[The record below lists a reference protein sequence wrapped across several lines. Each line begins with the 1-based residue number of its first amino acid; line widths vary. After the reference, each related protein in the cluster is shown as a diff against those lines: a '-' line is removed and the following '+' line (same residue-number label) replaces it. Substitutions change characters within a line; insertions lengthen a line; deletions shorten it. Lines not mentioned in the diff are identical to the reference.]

1 MRSRIAAAVA
11 VGLLA
16 PGWACARRTAHPVD
30 DSPGMPQPVASA
42 ETVPVPV
49 DHLAPGELVE
59 GTEQAF
65 GVKLPRG
72 MRVKAAFIDV
82 VYAQGPVL
90 LHPAVAYF
98 RARLRDGGLH
108 EGDEAATFEH
118 VHVPGK
124 PGIELNV
131 RVEPAPGGLRVVMR
145 DTTPAPLPALPDDA
159 ARRRAVGLTPD
170 GRLLNP
176 THLD

>member
-1 MRSRIAAAVA
+1 M
-11 VGLLA
+11 
-16 PGWACARRTAHPVD
+16 
-30 DSPGMPQPVASA
+30 
-42 ETVPVPV
+42 PV

-72 MRVKAAFIDV
+72 MHIEAAFVDV
-82 VYAQGPVL
+82 VYAQGPAL
-90 LHPAVAYF
+90 LHPAVEYF

-108 EGDEAATFEH
+108 EGERAAMFEH

-124 PGIELNV
+124 PGVELSL
-131 RVEPAPGGLRVVMR
+131 RVEPATGGLRVVLR
-145 DTTPAPLPALPDDA
+145 DTTPAVLPVLPDDG
-159 ARRRAVGLTPD
+159 ARRRAVGLTPE
-170 GRLLNP
+170 GRLLDP